1 MLRKSL
7 TLAALLAVLAVCGAQ
22 TAEAATRLDA
32 KTMKAALRTATP
44 EEDGFIDY
52 VLDRVE
58 AGNLPRS
65 LVTSTFLWARKK
77 PRRKFQYFKYGLIIR
92 ARRRGIRL

>member
-7 TLAALLAVLAVCGAQ
+7 TLAALLAVLAVCRAQ

-58 AGNLPRS
+58 AGKLPRS

-77 PRRKFQYFKYGLIIR
+77 PRRQFQYFKYGLIIR
-92 ARRRGIRL
+92 ARRRGIKL